1 MRIIFTLYLTVVVGG
16 LAYFVA
22 VVLMMH
28 RASPKSDQDQRMG
41 APVEP
46 D

>member
-1 MRIIFTLYLTVVVGG
+1 MRNIFTLCLTVVVGG

-22 VVLMMH
+22 VVLMH
-28 RASPKSDQDQRMG
+28 RAGPESDQDQRMG
-41 APVEP
+41 APAEP